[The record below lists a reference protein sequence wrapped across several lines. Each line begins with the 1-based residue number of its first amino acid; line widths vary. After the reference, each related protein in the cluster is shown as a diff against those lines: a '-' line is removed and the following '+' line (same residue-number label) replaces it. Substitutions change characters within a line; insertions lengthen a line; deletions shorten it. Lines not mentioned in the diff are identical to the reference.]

1 MRILGML
8 PREAWQRCRRSWKYP
23 WTTKRRAMLCFSR
36 SITSSTRLQ
45 LKHTFGPYILQTDT
59 HAPAP
64 WSTYSCL
71 QRTSTQRSAPFLTPS
86 LGCGGPMSDSC
97 GRGRLETPSPPR
109 LPYRVTPDPAPLS
122 RTVGLPVKTALLDR
136 LTKEHVAHIRRKL
149 THAIGQLAGISSGTV
164 EVLES
169 PNRVD
174 VCWIFVLWDFT
185 GKLPSRRLSRGFLAG
200 CVALL
205 FCCPVVFVF
214 LKPRD
219 VDCCLDMFPEERRR
233 SLVFFLC

>member
-8 PREAWQRCRRSWKYP
+8 PLEGWQRCRRSWKYP
-23 WTTKRRAMLCFSR
+23 WTTKRHAMLCFLR
-36 SITSSTRLQ
+36 TITSATRLQ
-45 LKHTFGPYILQTDT
+45 LKHTFGPYILRTDT
-59 HAPAP
+59 HAPAA

-71 QRTSTQRSAPFLTPS
+71 QRTSTQRSAPFLAPS
-86 LGCGGPMSDSC
+86 LGCVGPMSDSW
-97 GRGRLETPSPPR
+97 GRGRPETPPR

-122 RTVGLPVKTALLDR
+122 RTVALPVKTALLDR

-169 PNRVD
+169 PELAFAGFSCFGISRENY
-174 VCWIFVLWDFT
+174 I
-185 GKLPSRRLSRGFLAG
+185 PSRRLSRGFLAG

-205 FCCPVVFVF
+205 FCCSVVFAF

-219 VDCCLDMFPEERRR
+219 VDDCCLGLFPEERRR